1 MNVLVTGGAGFI
13 GTHLARRLLREGC
26 AVTVLDIFSTQVHAG
41 VKELA
46 PDLANQVRLVSG
58 DVRNQ
63 TLVSQLLEDQDVIVH
78 LAAETGT
85 GQSMY
90 EVKRYEDTN
99 IGGTATIIDALVNA
113 RNRRVKKFI
122 LASSRAVYGEGQ
134 FRCSE
139 HGTVY
144 PEQRRLADL
153 LKGQY
158 DLLCPYCDSQCLP
171 EATSED
177 SPLHPL
183 SFYGLTKKAQEEMLF
198 MFARTCGISASALRY
213 QNVYGPGQSL
223 SNPYTGIL
231 AIFCG
236 LARAGEPILV
246 FEDGQET
253 RDFVFIDD
261 VVESTWRFI
270 AERREISGSFNV
282 GSGERTT
289 VLEVAKQIARFFGD
303 NAPVSV
309 TGAFREGDIRH
320 NCANLSKMNA
330 AIGFTP
336 RWDFADGLPRFLE
349 WAKNEE
355 TNISEYQS
363 SLHDMAGRGLLHE

>member
-13 GTHLARRLLREGC
+13 GTHLTRRLLREGC
-26 AVTVLDIFSTQVHAG
+26 AVTVLDVFSPQVHAG
-41 VKELA
+41 TKELA
-46 PDLANQVRLVSG
+46 CDLAGKVELVRG
-58 DVRNQ
+58 DVSDRD
-63 TLVSQLLEDQDVIVH
+63 LVFRLLEDQDVVVH

-90 EVKRYEDTN
+90 ELRRYEETN
-99 IGGTATIIDALVNA
+99 IGGTATILEALVNA

-134 FRCSE
+134 FRCAA

-144 PEQRRLADL
+144 PGQRQLADL

-158 DLLCPYCDSQCLP
+158 DLLCPYCDRQCTP
-171 EATSED
+171 DATSED
-177 SPLHPL
+177 SPARPL

-198 MFARTCGISASALRY
+198 MFARTCGVSAYALRY

-231 AIFCG
+231 AIFSG
-236 LARAGEPILV
+236 LARTGSPILV

-253 RDFVFIDD
+253 RDFVFIED
-261 VVESTWRFI
+261 VVEATWRFI
-270 AERREISGSFNV
+270 AEERDLSGSFNI
-282 GSGERTT
+282 GTGERTT
-289 VLEVAKQIARFFGD
+289 VLQVANEIARFFG
-303 NAPVSV
+303 NRASVSI

-320 NCANLSKMNA
+320 NCADLSKVRA
-330 AIGFTP
+330 AIGFGP
-336 RWDFADGLPRFLE
+336 RWAFAEGLPRFLE
-349 WAKNEE
+349 WAGNNDSN
-355 TNISEYQS
+355 TSGYQA
-363 SLHDMAGRGLLHE
+363 SLVDMAGRGLLHE